1 MKMAIN
7 LDNKLQ
13 TVKEFIVG
21 GKKRN
26 VIYDDKFM
34 AAIAEADIRIGK
46 DLEEYIDPD
55 KETIE
60 KFNKKTAVEQLEIY
74 SDLQAKV
81 KDDLINT
88 LDSAFGKGAGEELY
102 AYFNHSTN
110 SLYAIVEALN
120 EYSDVVKQ
128 EQKSGQSKVKSYY
141 EKKNRKK

>member
-1 MKMAIN
+1 MAIN

-46 DLEEYIDPD
+46 DLEEFIDPD
-55 KETIE
+55 KENIE

-128 EQKSGQSKVKSYY
+128 EQKSGKSKVKSYY

>member
-1 MKMAIN
+1 MAIN

-46 DLEEYIDPD
+46 DLEEFIDPD

-128 EQKSGQSKVKSYY
+128 EQKSGKSKVKSYY

>member
-13 TVKEFIVG
+13 TVKEFVVG

-34 AAIAEADIRIGK
+34 TAIAEADIRIGK

-60 KFNKKTAVEQLEIY
+60 KFNKKTAVQQLEIY
-74 SDLQAKV
+74 SGLQSKV
-81 KDDLINT
+81 KNDLVNT

-102 AYFNHSTN
+102 AYF
-110 SLYAIVEALN
+110 
-120 EYSDVVKQ
+120 
-128 EQKSGQSKVKSYY
+128 
-141 EKKNRKK
+141 